1 MPGWPAAQ
9 LAAPSLWLPCRALC
23 MELTRAA
30 HSSSQMQA
38 ALLPMLGGIEAR
50 LVQVLGM
57 RPRQAAL
64 QPAVVPS

>member
-1 MPGWPAAQ
+1 
-9 LAAPSLWLPCRALC
+9 

-64 QPAVVPS
+64 LPAAAVPS

>member
-1 MPGWPAAQ
+1 
-9 LAAPSLWLPCRALC
+9 

-30 HSSSQMQA
+30 QSSSQMQA

-50 LVQVLGM
+50 LVQVLGV

-64 QPAVVPS
+64 QA

>member
-1 MPGWPAAQ
+1 ML
-9 LAAPSLWLPCRALC
+9 LACLPCLPCRALC

-64 QPAVVPS
+64 QPSAAVPS

>member
-1 MPGWPAAQ
+1 
-9 LAAPSLWLPCRALC
+9 LAAPSPFVCLYFRALC

-64 QPAVVPS
+64 QPAAMPS